1 LEIATM
7 KKQDI
12 NLETSMTDL
21 IVSAS
26 YKGAYDATV
35 EYYSQKESIDS
46 KEPHTT
52 VHEAAKRL
60 KVSTLT
66 VRNYIKR
73 GIILAHKVGNRIL
86 IDTASID
93 KALSEVKS
101 LKYKR

>member
-1 LEIATM
+1 LLPDLAGMKVIITTREELEDLV
-7 KKQDI
+7 K
-12 NLETSMTDL
+12 TSTAKS
-21 IVSAS
+21 I
-26 YKGAYDATV
+26 K

>member
-1 LEIATM
+1 MLPDLAGMKVIITTREELEDLV
-7 KKQDI
+7 K
-12 NLETSMTDL
+12 TSTAKS
-21 IVSAS
+21 I
-26 YKGAYDATV
+26 K

>member
-1 LEIATM
+1 MNLVLITKEELEDLV
-7 KKQDI
+7 K
-12 NLETSMTDL
+12 TSTAKS
-21 IVSAS
+21 I
-26 YKGAYDATV
+26 K
-35 EYYSQKESIDS
+35 EYYQQKESNGS
-46 KEPHTT
+46 KEKHTT

-73 GIILAHKVGNRIL
+73 GTILAHKVGNRIL